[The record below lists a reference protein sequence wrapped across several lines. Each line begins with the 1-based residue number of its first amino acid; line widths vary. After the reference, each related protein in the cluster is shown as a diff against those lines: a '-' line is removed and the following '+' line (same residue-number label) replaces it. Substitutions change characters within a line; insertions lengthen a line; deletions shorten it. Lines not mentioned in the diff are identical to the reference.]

1 MFDSLRGMAGMAGLM
16 KDLPRI
22 KAKFQ
27 EVKAELATQEV
38 TATSGGGAV
47 TAIAN
52 GKLRIVRLEFDP
64 AMLGALVEAS
74 DAESSA
80 FAANLITEACNAA
93 LDSAQTMIAD
103 AIALAADEL
112 GLDLP
117 QGALENLTGI

>member
-52 GKLRIVRLEFDP
+52 GKLRIVRVEFDP
-64 AMLGALVEAS
+64 AMLCALVEAS

-93 LDSAQTMIAD
+93 LDNAQTMIGD
-103 AIALAADEL
+103 AIAAAADEL

-117 QGALENLTGI
+117 HGALESLTGT